1 MLQKQRQRI
10 IVPFLFPAGL
20 LFVTF
25 FLFPIVNTVYL
36 SLHQWNGVSDPT
48 FVGPEN
54 YIRMVGDPNF
64 TNAVFNTFA
73 LTIVGGAMLFPVAV
87 AIAWALN
94 HRLHGEQFFRFV
106 VFAPVVL
113 SVPIVALLWKFLYHP
128 TLGLINPSLEAVG
141 LGVLARSW
149 LSDPQTALS
158 AIALT
163 SVWHGIGIW
172 VVLLGAGLERLPREV
187 LESGRVDGAGEFQL
201 FRLIT
206 LPLLRD
212 LMRTLLILWFV
223 QSMQA
228 WAFVFIM
235 TGGGP
240 FGKTDLVS
248 TLLYRTAFLRSQFGY
263 ATSMAVALVT
273 LILITTVFLNRVLRS
288 ENVEY

>member
-1 MLQKQRQRI
+1 MLQKERRRI
-10 IVPFLFPAGL
+10 IGPFLFPAGL
-20 LFVTF
+20 LFATF
-25 FLFPIVNTVYL
+25 FVFPILNTLYL
-36 SLHQWNGVSDPT
+36 SFQQWNGVSAMT
-48 FVGPEN
+48 FTGVDN
-54 YIRMVGDPNF
+54 YVRMVGDPNF

-73 LTIVGGAMLFPVAV
+73 LTIIGGALLFPVAT

-94 HRLHGEQFFRFV
+94 HRLHGESFFRFV

-141 LGVLARSW
+141 LGMLARSW
-149 LSDPQTALS
+149 LSDPQTALA
-158 AIALT
+158 AIAVT

-172 VVLLGAGLERLPREV
+172 VVLLGAGFERLPREV

-201 FRLIT
+201 FRRIT

-263 ATSMAVALVT
+263 ATAMAVALVT
-273 LILITTVFLNRVLRS
+273 LILVATVILNRVLRS
-288 ENVEY
+288 DNVEY

>member
-1 MLQKQRQRI
+1 
-10 IVPFLFPAGL
+10 LFPAGL